1 MTLYQFKLLR
11 ERDQYN
17 TIWEKGI
24 LVDARITEQY
34 KFLLYRVETFYVEI
48 QYSCGSNKIMGLEC
62 FVDLSTDYLNL
73 N

>member
-17 TIWEKGI
+17 TVWEKGI

-34 KFLLYRVETFYVEI
+34 KFLLYRVDTFYVEI
-48 QYSCGSNKIMGLEC
+48 QYNSESNKIMGLEC
-62 FVDLSTDYLNL
+62 YVDLSTDYLNL

>member
-17 TIWEKGI
+17 TVWEKGI

-34 KFLLYRVETFYVEI
+34 KFLLYRVDTFYVE
-48 QYSCGSNKIMGLEC
+48 
-62 FVDLSTDYLNL
+62 FSTIARVTK
-73 N
+73 